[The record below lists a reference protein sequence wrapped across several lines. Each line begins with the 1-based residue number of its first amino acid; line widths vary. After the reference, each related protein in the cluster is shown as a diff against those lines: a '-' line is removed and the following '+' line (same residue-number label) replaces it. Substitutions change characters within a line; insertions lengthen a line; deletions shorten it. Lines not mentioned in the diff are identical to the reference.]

1 MSSASLHIDKQIAD
15 EVGVYEAM
23 VLDRFFYYSA
33 SQIKNNPTLPINEVW
48 FRIEGGYNTLI
59 ESLPKASK
67 NKMHRWIN
75 SLVQSDCIKAEVR
88 NKFGG
93 DRTYSYKVNE
103 KKYQEQVIKKLN
115 QISKKSNPVASAS
128 HATPPKPQQR
138 NQKPETQNQNQKP
151 KKDLAVIDAEFETFA
166 VRLNSTADD
175 ILTDCQTVVNEY
187 HQKLY
192 KERMSPQEMK
202 SVNYAIKEIAMKTD
216 KKGGVTSRLKLL
228 REMIWV
234 FHAIFCRTDKP
245 DKMKFRASY
254 LNNRF
259 DDVFEEGQHLKEL
272 DASPNHKFKLTKQNV
287 PPKLWEMVET
297 LSRKE

>member
-23 VLDRFFYYSA
+23 LLDRFFYYSA
-33 SQIKNNPTLPINEVW
+33 SQIKNNPNLPPNDVW
-48 FRIEGGYNTLI
+48 FSIEGGYNTLVK
-59 ESLPKASK
+59 SLPRASK
-67 NKMHRWIN
+67 NKVHRWIN

-88 NKFGG
+88 NKFGWN
-93 DRTYSYKVNE
+93 RTYSYKVNE
-103 KKYQEQVIKKLN
+103 KFEGEVIKKLS

-128 HATPPKPQQR
+128 HATASATPPKPQP
-138 NQKPETQNQNQKP
+138 KTATETQNQNP

-175 ILTDCQTVVNEY
+175 ILTDCQAVVNEY

-192 KERMSPQEMK
+192 KESISPQEIK

-228 REMIWV
+228 REMIWI

-259 DDVFEEGQHLKEL
+259 DDIFEEGQHLKER
-272 DASPNHKFKLTKQNV
+272 DASPHDKFKLTKQNV
-287 PPKLWEMVET
+287 PPELWKMVET
-297 LSRKE
+297 LSRKK